1 MEYKFE
7 ILKAEPRHKV
17 MNVKYSAEGKDDF
30 YKVFNPIDWS
40 EENIRHLIHDFASA
54 VIQHWNFQD
63 TAPDSCPLAVGVEMT
78 DSAQAAPV
86 DYLHEHYEVP
96 PLSERV
102 RMQRNVLLQET
113 DFHALGDTTVMDSDM
128 STYRQ
133 ALRDVPTQSGFPEN
147 VTWPTKPV

>member
-30 YKVFNPIDWS
+30 YKIFNPIDWS

-63 TAPDSCPLAVGVEMT
+63 TAPDSCPLDVGVEMS
-78 DSAQAAPV
+78 DSAEAAPV

-96 PLSERV
+96 PLSQRV
-102 RMQRNVLLQET
+102 RMQREVLLKET
-113 DFHALGDTTVMDSDM
+113 DWMTLSDS
-128 STYRQ
+128 SEISASWLNYRQ
-133 ALRDVPTQSGFPEN
+133 ILRDIPSQEGFPTN
-147 VTWPTKPV
+147 VTWPTKPE

>member
-1 MEYKFE
+1 M
-7 ILKAEPRHKV
+7 
-17 MNVKYSAEGKDDF
+17 S
-30 YKVFNPIDWS
+30 
-40 EENIRHLIHDFASA
+40 
-54 VIQHWNFQD
+54 
-63 TAPDSCPLAVGVEMT
+63 

-113 DFHALGDTTVMDSDM
+113 DFHALGDTTAMDSDM